1 MVHAISLG
9 LTLFATW
16 LLLSGYFVPL
26 LLTFGVL
33 SVALVVLVAHRMD
46 VVDHESHPVHLT
58 FVLPGYWL
66 WLLKEIV
73 IANIDVVKRTL
84 APTPN
89 ISPTLV
95 RVRATQKSDL
105 GKVIYAN
112 SITLTP
118 GTVTLDMDGDV
129 LIVHALSRDG
139 AAALAAGDMDRR
151 VTALEGDLPPG
162 TEARGTG

>member
-1 MVHAISLG
+1 MVHALSLG
-9 LTLFATW
+9 LTLFVTW

-26 LLTFGVL
+26 LVSFGVF
-33 SVALVVLVAHRMD
+33 SVVLVVFIAHRMD

-73 IANIDVVKRTL
+73 VANVDVVKRV
-84 APTPN
+84 AAVRPD

-95 RVRATQKSDL
+95 RVKATQKSDL

-118 GTVTLDMDGDV
+118 GTVTLDMDGDE
-129 LIVHALSRDG
+129 LIVHALSREG
-139 AAALAAGDMDRR
+139 AAALATGDMDRR

-162 TEARGTG
+162 AESRGTG

>member
-1 MVHAISLG
+1 VVHAISLG
-9 LTLFATW
+9 LTLFVTW

-26 LLTFGVL
+26 LITFGIL
-33 SVALVVLVAHRMD
+33 SVILVVFIAHRMD
-46 VVDHESHPVHLT
+46 VVDRESHPVHLT

-73 IANIDVVKRTL
+73 LSSIDVTRRVL
-84 APTPN
+84 APKLR

-95 RVRATQKSDL
+95 RVKATQQSDL

-129 LIVHALSRDG
+129 LLVHALSREG
-139 AAALAAGDMDRR
+139 AASLEEGEMDRR
-151 VTALEGDLPPG
+151 VTRLEGDLPPG

>member
-9 LTLFATW
+9 LTLFVTW

-26 LLTFGVL
+26 LITFGIL
-33 SVALVVLVAHRMD
+33 SVILVVFIAHRME
-46 VVDHESHPVHLT
+46 VVDRESHPVHLT

-73 IANIDVVKRTL
+73 LSSVDVTRRVM
-84 APTPN
+84 APKLR

-95 RVRATQKSDL
+95 RVKATQQSDL

-129 LIVHALSRDG
+129 LLVHALSREG
-139 AAALAAGDMDRR
+139 AASLEEGEMDRR
-151 VTALEGDLPPG
+151 VTRLEGDLPPG

>member
-9 LTLFATW
+9 LTLFITW

-26 LLTFGVL
+26 LISFGIL
-33 SVALVVLVAHRMD
+33 SVILVVFIAHRMD
-46 VVDHESHPVHLT
+46 VVDRESHPVHLT

-73 IANIDVVKRTL
+73 LSSIDVTRRIL
-84 APTPN
+84 APKLRIT
-89 ISPTLV
+89 PTLI
-95 RVRATQKSDL
+95 RVKATQQSDL

-129 LIVHALSRDG
+129 LLVHALSREG
-139 AAALAAGDMDRR
+139 AASLEEGEMDRR
-151 VTALEGDLPPG
+151 VTRLEGDLPPG